1 MMLTVALLLAA
12 PAARPFTPEEMLRV
26 RRLDDVQVAPDG
38 KRAAVTVRE
47 KRLDDNRDARDVWLV
62 ELPGGAA
69 HPFTRDGHSDHPRF
83 SPDGKKLLVS
93 SDRGGSEPQLWL
105 YDLEAGGDPKRLTAL
120 HNGAGDAIFSPD

>member
-62 ELPGGAA
+62 ELPGARRTPSPATGTATIRASRRTARSSWCRPTAA
-69 HPFTRDGHSDHPRF
+69 AASR
-83 SPDGKKLLVS
+83 S
-93 SDRGGSEPQLWL
+93 SGSTISRR
-105 YDLEAGGDPKRLTAL
+105 A
-120 HNGAGDAIFSPD
+120 AIPSG